1 MFIDQSDL
9 ASVIVI
15 FSSILIGFVVALWL
29 VLVIWTYRDIR
40 SRTRDK
46 LVPVLASIMVF
57 LLFLPGWVLYLILRP
72 QKTLED
78 IYRQS
83 LEEETLLQ
91 TIEEV
96 NACPGCER
104 QVDFDWMIC
113 PSCQTI
119 LRKSCKQCGK
129 LIELSW
135 DICPYCTTPVPGM
148 RKEVHQS
155 PTDEKEISEIDVD
168 I

>member
-9 ASVIVI
+9 ASTIVI
-15 FSSILIGFVVALWL
+15 LSSVLIGFVVALWI

-46 LVPVLASIMVF
+46 LVPILASIMVS

-72 QKTLED
+72 LKTLED
-78 IYRQS
+78 LNRQA

-96 NACPGCER
+96 NSCPGCER
-104 QVDFDWMIC
+104 QVDSDWMIC

-119 LRKSCKQCGK
+119 LRKSCKKCGK
-129 LIELSW
+129 LMELTW
-135 DICPYCTTPVPGM
+135 DLCPYCTTPVPGM
-148 RKEVHQS
+148 RKEVLLS
-155 PTDEKEISEIDVD
+155 KNDEN
-168 I
+168 